1 MFRRFAVSFAL
12 LLTVMML
19 VFSDWASSMETVTTT
34 STIEQGV
41 DVLLPK
47 SE

>member
-1 MFRRFAVSFAL
+1 MVRRFAVSFAL
-12 LLTVMML
+12 LLTAMML
-19 VFSDWASSMETVTTT
+19 VFSDWASWMETVTL